1 MGSIKE
7 NLQKILSAVYG
18 RDVRQAIH
26 DSIEQCEKDMENG
39 IAQCREAANLAT
51 DTVQKLLDNLIQ
63 PVTFTVTD
71 GIYWDYVRGSVAD
84 NPNTGT
90 QSVKLPASP
99 GETYKVRC
107 HKGDGNTMYVAYPII
122 AVSGISGEASG
133 MAFKGLC
140 EKPLAAGGEIY
151 IYTVPEGAD
160 GLLVNHVKQS
170 SALNFDIEIYKLR
183 V

>member
-7 NLQKILSAVYG
+7 NLQNILSAVYG

-71 GIYWDYVRGSVAD
+71 GIYWDYVRG
-84 NPNTGT
+84 
-90 QSVKLPASP
+90 
-99 GETYKVRC
+99 ERC
-107 HKGDGNTMYVAYPII
+107 
-122 AVSGISGEASG
+122 
-133 MAFKGLC
+133 
-140 EKPLAAGGEIY
+140 
-151 IYTVPEGAD
+151 
-160 GLLVNHVKQS
+160 
-170 SALNFDIEIYKLR
+170 
-183 V
+183 